1 MIRNKLPIE
10 EVVAAAALRD
20 DLKANAG
27 EIRQYAEKI
36 VSRAIENLREP
47 HMFPKV
53 FQMWKQ
59 MYDNGADR
67 MISVGGKKL
76 SDFPKAR
83 RLILAARPPQFQ
95 QWLEEMLKDDES
107 RAELEAEVANRHLQ
121 HWFTH
126 MRMTS
131 QLLTERVLAQ
141 MRNEFGELEWNKTTR
156 WLFSIFVGL
165 QTTVIEVF
173 IIEALITKPN
183 DE

>member
-76 SDFPKAR
+76 SYFPKAR
-83 RLILAARPPQFQ
+83 RLINAARQPQFQ
-95 QWLEEMLKDDES
+95 QWLEEMLKDEES
-107 RAELEAEVANRHLQ
+107 RAELAAEVVNRHLQ

-131 QLLTERVLAQ
+131 QLVTDRVMKQ
-141 MRNEFGELEWNKTTR
+141 MRDEFGEMEWDKTTR
-156 WLFSIFVGL
+156 WLFSFFIGL

-173 IIEALITKPN
+173 VIEALVTNPD

>member
-10 EVVAAAALRD
+10 EVVAAASLRS
-20 DLKANAG
+20 DLEANAA
-27 EIRQYAEKI
+27 EIRQYADTI

-95 QWLEEMLKDDES
+95 QWLEEMLKDEES
-107 RAELEAEVANRHLQ
+107 RAELAAEVVNRHLQ

-126 MRMTS
+126 MYMTS
-131 QLLTERVLAQ
+131 QRITTSVMKQ

-156 WLFSIFVGL
+156 WLFSVFIGL

-173 IIEALITKPN
+173 VVEALIPN
-183 DE
+183 PDDE